1 MQSLKRPWIQA
12 DLAADLPAKKRTT
25 SPHADST
32 ASVMA
37 TPDHNFI
44 PRSNPTRRY
53 RARDAH
59 EAFFR
64 PPANRAQPPRK
75 VNSKFTSK
83 RQKPRPWTNKERAQF
98 AREHWL
104 KHHANSPGQSSS
116 TLWCEPATPPT
127 PDPSSPTSSIWCE
140 PAPNMSDLNSP
151 IPSPPSTISETFSSP
166 SLFSSPT
173 ILGHQLHYQHNG
185 RTSLSFSTP
194 SPTDNQK
201 SFRNY

>member
-1 MQSLKRPWIQA
+1 MTR
-12 DLAADLPAKKRTT
+12 
-25 SPHADST
+25 
-32 ASVMA
+32 
-37 TPDHNFI
+37 
-44 PRSNPTRRY
+44 TRRSS
-53 RARDAH
+53 DL
-59 EAFFR
+59 
-64 PPANRAQPPRK
+64 QPPSNRVQPPHK
-75 VNSKFTSK
+75 VNSKFVSK
-83 RQKPRPWTNKERAQF
+83 RQNPRPWTNKERVQF
-98 AREHWL
+98 DREHWL

-127 PDPSSPTSSIWCE
+127 PDPSTPTSSIWCE

-173 ILGHQLHYQHNG
+173 IPGHQLHYQHNG

-194 SPTDNQK
+194 SPTK